1 MVGAIGFDSD
11 EHLLIAETRKVFK
24 LIVSEFYN
32 ICTYF
37 GNDMGKFLAS
47 SPGAVGDAYREVE
60 NTITTHQS
68 FAYH

>member
-37 GNDMGKFLAS
+37 GNDMGNFSKFAR
-47 SPGAVGDAYREVE
+47 AVGDAY
-60 NTITTHQS
+60 
-68 FAYH
+68 